1 MVLQEL
7 VQDLRFGLRSLRRR
21 PGFAA
26 LVVTTLAIGL
36 GTNAAIF
43 SLVDT
48 VLLRTVRVPDSDGL
62 VLFTQGQFRG
72 GDQPLEGRVNS
83 VSYDLFQRL
92 AADFQSVGEV
102 AAQDAGRTSAVVNWT
117 GPPDES
123 ESNHAMRVWVSGNYF
138 RVLRLR
144 ALLGRTLE
152 PADDRPGAPPVL
164 LLSHRYWTQRHGADP
179 AIVGARV
186 TVNGRPHTVIGVM
199 SPGFDGLDMQ
209 FQVHVWMPI
218 QAMQSDFL
226 SDRAE
231 LIDRR
236 EVQWLVPIG
245 RLAPGVSSTEAEAR
259 ANVVLQNFLADDPRL
274 AARPEQRRATR
285 FLLHPGGEGLTSFRD
300 SFRDPL
306 LVLMVG
312 AALLFLIVCLN
323 VSHLLLARTLGRQ
336 REMGV
341 RAAMGASRGR
351 LCRQLLAEGALLA
364 LLGALLGLAVVG
376 VLNDSLVSLASSSS
390 RFKLV
395 EAGVTVRVVLFTL
408 ALAMVA
414 AALLGLV
421 PIRQASGEDLQAT
434 LRAAAP
440 GAGGGRRLGSQVLL
454 ASQVSFSLVLLV
466 GAALLAGSLRELRQM
481 DRGYQQKNVLMM
493 FVSTEFSGLPPAGA
507 LKLGEEILRQV
518 KTVPGVVEAS
528 LNFAA
533 SPTGGGPAHD
543 VVLPDGSTRRIGLG
557 AVTPGY
563 FDTYGLR
570 LIAGRSFTPSDG
582 PTSRPV
588 AIVNEAMARQL
599 WNDSRA
605 VGRTFR
611 RLKDGK
617 TVEVVGV
624 LRDTLGLRGRVAAAA
639 YVPADQTDRYLASL
653 EVRTAGDPALLAEP
667 IRRIA
672 RAANPNLPVRNV
684 RTGEVERDRALWRE
698 RILAALSTGFG
709 LAALFLVCVGLYGV
723 IAQWAGQ
730 RTREIG
736 VRMALGATR
745 GSVRWLVLR
754 QAFKLVLAGAVVGL
768 PTAVGAARLLQGTIF
783 GLGALD
789 PLMLAGTTLLLFAV
803 AAAAAYQPAHRASRV
818 EPMRALRAE

>member
-7 VQDLRFGLRSLRRR
+7 AQDLRHGVRTMTRR

-26 LVVTTLAIGL
+26 LVVVTLAVGL

-43 SLVDT
+43 SLVNT
-48 VLLRTVRVPDSDGL
+48 VLLRPVSVPESDRL
-62 VLFTQGQFRG
+62 VLFGQGRFRG
-72 GDQPLEGRVNS
+72 GDQPLEGLVGT
-83 VSYDLFQRL
+83 VSHELFQRL
-92 AADFQSVGEV
+92 ATESQGVVDV
-102 AAQDAGRTSAVVNWT
+102 AAQDAGRTSAVVSWR
-117 GPPDES
+117 GPPDEN

-138 RVLRLR
+138 RVLRLP
-144 ALLGRTLE
+144 AFLGRTLE

-164 LLSHRYWTQRHGADP
+164 VISHRYWTRRHGADP

-186 TVNGRPHTVIGVM
+186 TVNGRAHTVVGVM
-199 SPGFDGLDMQ
+199 PPGFDGLDMQ
-209 FQVHVWMPI
+209 YQIHVWMPI

-226 SDRAE
+226 SERAK

-236 EVQWLVPIG
+236 EMRWLVPIG
-245 RLAPGVSSTEAEAR
+245 RLAPGVSRVEAEAR
-259 ANVVLQNFLADDPRL
+259 ANVILQSYLADDPRL
-274 AARPEQRRATR
+274 SALPDQRRATR
-285 FLLHPGGEGLTSFRD
+285 FRLDPGAEGLSGFRD

-306 LVLMVG
+306 VVLMVG

-323 VSHLLLARTLGRQ
+323 VSHLLLAKAATRQ
-336 REMGV
+336 REMSV

-351 LCRQLLAEGALLA
+351 LARQLLAEGALLA
-364 LLGALLGLAVVG
+364 LLGAGAGLALVG

-395 EAGVTVRVVLFTL
+395 EAGVDGRVVLFTL
-408 ALAMVA
+408 ALAAIA

-421 PIRQASGEDLQAT
+421 PLRQAGRQDLQAS

-440 GAGGGRRLGSQVLL
+440 GSGGGQRLGSQVLL
-454 ASQVSFSLVLLV
+454 ASQVAFSLVLLV
-466 GAALLAGSLRELRQM
+466 GAGLLAGSLRQLRHM
-481 DRGYQQKNVLMM
+481 ERGFEQEKVLMM
-493 FVSTEFSGLPPAGA
+493 FVSTEFSGLEPRDTQA
-507 LKLGEEILRQV
+507 LQDEILRQV
-518 KTVPGVVEAS
+518 RAVPGVVEAS

-533 SPTGGGPAHD
+533 SPTGGGPSHD

-570 LIAGRSFTPSDG
+570 LVAGRLFTRSDG
-582 PTSRPV
+582 PSSPLV
-588 AIVNEAMARQL
+588 VIVNEAMARQL
-599 WNDSRA
+599 WNDPRA
-605 VGRTFR
+605 VGRTLR
-611 RLKDGK
+611 RQKDGQ
-617 TVEVVGV
+617 TLEVVGV
-624 LRDTLGLRGRVAAAA
+624 LADTRTVHGLVASAA
-639 YVPADQTDRYLASL
+639 YVPAAQTDNYVASL
-653 EVRTAGDPALLAEP
+653 EVRTSVDPGLVAEP

-698 RILAALSTGFG
+698 RILALLSTGFG

-723 IAQWAGQ
+723 IAQWASQ

-745 GSVRWLVLR
+745 GGVRWLVLR
-754 QAFKLVLAGAVVGL
+754 QAFKLVLAGALVGL
-768 PTAVGAARLLQGTIF
+768 PAAVAAARLLEGTVV
-783 GLGALD
+783 GLTALD
-789 PLMLAGTTLLLFAV
+789 PIVLAGATLLLFAV
-803 AAAAAYQPAHRASRV
+803 AAAAAYLPARRASRIQ
-818 EPMRALRAE
+818 PMNALRSD